1 MQKEEYPANS
11 NLILFL
17 QRKHLQCCTMSK
29 SGARLPLV
37 LKAGVL
43 AEEVFAALLVRTG
56 ELLKVP
62 EVRQL
67 LLDRFPLI

>member
-11 NLILFL
+11 KLIFFYIE
-17 QRKHLQCCTMSK
+17 KHLHDVEVRGSP
-29 SGARLPLV
+29 SLPLV

-56 ELLKVP
+56 ELFKVP

-67 LLDRFPLI
+67 LFDRLPLI

>member
-1 MQKEEYPANS
+1 MQKEEYLANKLLS
-11 NLILFL
+11 NIFFSQNNMCMML
-17 QRKHLQCCTMSK
+17 K

-67 LLDRFPLI
+67 LFDRFPLI

>member
-1 MQKEEYPANS
+1 M
-11 NLILFL
+11 L
-17 QRKHLQCCTMSK
+17 K

-43 AEEVFAALLVRTG
+43 AEEVFASLLVRTG

-67 LLDRFPLI
+67 LFDRLPLI